1 MPNPVTDLSDVT
13 VVVTRPSHQAEA
25 LCQSI
30 EDLGATAVRFP
41 VIEIRPSKNVDKLKA
56 QLRHL
61 DKFQLAIFVS
71 ANAVFSTMKILENQR
86 GWPTGL
92 SIAAVGQATA
102 KAIAASGLIVSH
114 VSPEPYNSE
123 ALLGISELQ
132 SMHGQ
137 RVIIF
142 RGNGG
147 RELLAKTLRERG
159 AEVEYAE
166 CYQRVMPTTNPSN
179 LFQLWDEG
187 RTMPFVVTSNEGLK
201 NLHSMVGQSHQQSL
215 LTSPLIVVSQR
226 AVTLAKELGFTQ
238 IPLVAKNASSDAIL
252 TAIKQWKKV

>member
-1 MPNPVTDLSDVT
+1 MPNPVTDLSGVT

-30 EDLGATAVRFP
+30 EALGASALRFP
-41 VIEIRPSKNVDKLKA
+41 VIEISPSTNTKKLKA
-56 QLRHL
+56 QLEHL
-61 DKFQLAIFVS
+61 PNFQLAIFIS
-71 ANAVFSTMKILENQR
+71 ANAVFATMQVLESQQA
-86 GWPTGL
+86 WPTGL
-92 SIAAVGQATA
+92 AIAAVGQATA
-102 KAIAASGLIVSH
+102 KAIAANGQIVSL

-123 ALLGISELQ
+123 ALLGLPDLQ

-147 RELLAKTLRERG
+147 RELLADTLRERG
-159 AEVEYAE
+159 AQVEYAE
-166 CYQRVMPTTNPSN
+166 SYQRVMPDTDTSD

-187 RTMPFVVTSNEGLK
+187 GSMPIVVTSNEGLK
-201 NLHSMVGQSHQQSL
+201 NLHSMIGLTHQQSL

-226 AVTLAKELGFTQ
+226 AVALAKELGFTKK
-238 IPLVAKNASSDAIL
+238 PVVAKNASNEGIL
-252 TAIKQWKKV
+252 TAIKQWKKA